1 MSSLA
6 RWCVLHK
13 ARVIAAWVIALVV
26 LSGLSASA
34 SAGNGYTD
42 SFELSGSESA
52 LALDLLRNSFAATG
66 LLAHGL
72 DIATFSPQLRVA
84 VDAADA

>member
-6 RWCVLHK
+6 RWCFLHK

-26 LSGLSASA
+26 LSGLSA

-52 LALDLLRNSFAATG
+52 LALDLLRNAFAATG